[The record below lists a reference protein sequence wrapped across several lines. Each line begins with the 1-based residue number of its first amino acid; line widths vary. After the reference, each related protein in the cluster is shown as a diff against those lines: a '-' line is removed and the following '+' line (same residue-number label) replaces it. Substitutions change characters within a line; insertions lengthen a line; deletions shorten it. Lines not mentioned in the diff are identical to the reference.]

1 MITLD
6 KESLFSKARQSV
18 GFLMRVY
25 FVSQNLYYNFVGG
38 LADSINY
45 WSNENECNNW

>member
-1 MITLD
+1 MTTLD

-25 FVSQNLYYNFVGG
+25 FVSQY
-38 LADSINY
+38 S
-45 WSNENECNNW
+45 